1 MCPSRARAHPLPDR
15 RERERKRAVRQVEDT
30 AARCPVRPVTSRR
43 RRSSADPTGEGA
55 GEQCE
60 TGRMPV
66 LDPNPKNGQKKMLL
80 VFGAF
85 LLIFVIIGVI
95 ASIASP

>member
-1 MCPSRARAHPLPDR
+1 MTVGD
-15 RERERKRAVRQVEDT
+15 ERCGGQET
-30 AARCPVRPVTSRR
+30 LPVTSPRHHPR
-43 RRSSADPTGEGA
+43 ADPPARLRHPRAVMGPHGPDPTRERAPEGW
-55 GEQCE
+55 E
-60 TGRMPV
+60 TGPMPV
-66 LDPNPKNGQKKMLL
+66 LDPNPQNGQKKMLL